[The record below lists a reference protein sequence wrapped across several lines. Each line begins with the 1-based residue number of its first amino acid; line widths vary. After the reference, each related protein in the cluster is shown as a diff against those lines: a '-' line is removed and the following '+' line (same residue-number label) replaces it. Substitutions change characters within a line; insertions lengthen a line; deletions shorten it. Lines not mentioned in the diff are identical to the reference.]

1 MGLLNVYHKSVSET
15 VTILPRCNGTAPHV
29 SPGLMVTRLAVGRC
43 SDGEGR
49 TEQPQRGPGRP
60 PLRGGGV
67 DAQRV
72 QLAAGDRQAEQRHLV
87 RVRVRA
93 RLGFGLG
100 SG

>member
-1 MGLLNVYHKSVSET
+1 
-15 VTILPRCNGTAPHV
+15 
-29 SPGLMVTRLAVGRC
+29 MVTRLAVGWC
-43 SDGEGR
+43 SDREGR